1 MMLVVEDVV
10 GAVAVIARTAGTVP
24 EFQVRII
31 RVRPAAHLAAVT
43 VAPLFLPAL
52 LLAHGGAEL
61 DGLMGAL
68 VSGPPPGEAQEIH
81 QVRPEENDKVEN
93 SNQWHQRTDEI
104 AQVEGLEKFPGKQRH
119 IRPGQP
125 LGLEGNNE
133 VEEDLRVRVKHRKGQ
148 EYGEIDIISKCN
160 STLVFTE
167 CKYRSSS
174 KFGDPLEAVNLHKQQ
189 KICHTAM
196 NFCVKYGYVNYPC
209 RFDVIAIYKDGTIK
223 HIKNAFEYS

>member
-1 MMLVVEDVV
+1 MADKSKNNSKFKSSSTLDDISALHNINKPKNSRATGSEYET
-10 GAVAVIARTAGTVP
+10 IITRNYRT
-24 EFQVRII
+24 R
-31 RVRPAAHLAAVT
+31 
-43 VAPLFLPAL
+43 
-52 LLAHGGAEL
+52 
-61 DGLMGAL
+61 
-68 VSGPPPGEAQEIH
+68 
-81 QVRPEENDKVEN
+81 
-93 SNQWHQRTDEI
+93 
-104 AQVEGLEKFPGKQRH
+104 
-119 IRPGQP
+119 
-125 LGLEGNNE
+125 
-133 VEEDLRVRVKHRKGQ
+133 
-148 EYGEIDIISKCN
+148 YGEIDIISKCN